1 MPNNN
6 IIVKP
11 SVLKTEQVTVAIEGD
26 LVVFKL
32 GNREPIKFHYE
43 SALQVSQMIRLKAKE
58 AKQKAGDVSRH
69 WSALA
74 NLEGLK

>member
-1 MPNNN
+1 M
-6 IIVKP
+6 
-11 SVLKTEQVTVAIEGD
+11 
-26 LVVFKL
+26 VFKL